1 MSAEDVR
8 DPALN
13 LVPARYDDLPA
24 ILALERSGFPPAE
37 QWSGRSWSGELVGTG
52 RTVLLARAEQTVG
65 VISLF
70 TTGELADLHRLVVA
84 PSHRRSGVG
93 RALVQAG
100 LAAVRRLGALAVM
113 LEVGYANEPA
123 IALYQRLGFEQLR
136 ARPDYYGPGQ
146 HALILKLYD
155 LPGWSGRLAAQDREE
170 QRERAE
176 LAGYEP
182 PVAGHEP
189 LVAGHE
195 PPVAGEE
202 TL

>member
-1 MSAEDVR
+1 MTTA
-8 DPALN
+8 PATHPGLN
-13 LVPARYDDLPA
+13 VVPARRDDLPA
-24 ILALERSGFPPAE
+24 ILALEQAGFPTAE
-37 QWSGRSWSGELVGTG
+37 QWSERSWSGELVGSG

-84 PSHRRSGVG
+84 PSHRRAGVG
-93 RALVQAG
+93 RTLVEAG
-100 LAAVRRLGALAVM
+100 LEAVRRLGALAVT

-155 LPGWSGRLAAQDREE
+155 LPGWPQRLAAQDREE
-170 QRERAE
+170 QRERGERAE
-176 LAGYEP
+176 REP
-182 PVAGHEP
+182 PVVP
-189 LVAGHE
+189 
-195 PPVAGEE
+195 EE
-202 TL
+202 AS